1 MISITR
7 ILVPVDLSELS
18 ERALAYAVELA
29 EKFAAQLTILYV
41 VAEPASVLPDM
52 MMPVPVAGADL
63 DDLTAAGRQSLA
75 ELIAAKGLGRLNPRA
90 DVRAGSAEEEILE
103 AAADTHADLI
113 VIGTHGRGGLAHL
126 FLGSVAEKVIRSA
139 PCPVLTLRG

>member
-29 EKFAAQLTILYV
+29 EKFSAQLTILYV
-41 VAEPASVLPDM
+41 VAEPAAVLPDM
-52 MMPVPVAGADL
+52 MMPVPVAAADL
-63 DDLTAAGRQSLA
+63 DDLAAAGRQSLN

-90 DVRAGSAEEEILE
+90 EVRVGAAEEEILD
-103 AAADTHADLI
+103 AAADTQADLV
-113 VIGTHGRGGLAHL
+113 VIGTHGREGLAHL
-126 FLGSVAEKVIRSA
+126 FLGSVAEKVVRHA